1 MQVAGNFEDI
11 RSYRDDEVKAVF
23 KRLSE
28 EPFFLKLIEFL
39 YPDRDPGTFLEQLL
53 SLDSIAA
60 FQTQVIRPYI
70 QNRII
75 EKTCDEVV
83 IKGLKYLSRK
93 KAYVYISNHRDIILD
108 SALLNVLL
116 SLHNFECTEI
126 AIGDNLLIYP
136 WITDLV
142 KLNRSFLVKRSAPMR
157 EMVANSKVL
166 SAYIRQ
172 KITQE
177 NRSVWIAQR
186 QGRAKDGDDRTQE
199 GLLKMLHFSQDTV
212 SVAKSLKELKLVPL
226 SISYEY
232 DPCDHLKVREL
243 LLRSENPEY
252 KKTEKDDLESMEMGM
267 KGYKGRVVFQ
277 LDKPMKKSLD
287 KIDFIQHKN
296 EKFQA
301 LARIIDQRIHRNYYI
316 FPNNYIATD
325 LLNQNNHFSSKYS
338 DKDKNQFEEY
348 LHKKIQM
355 TGIDHLDP
363 FLLKKAFLEM
373 YAFPLSNYLAA
384 I

>member
-1 MQVAGNFEDI
+1 MQVPGDFEDI
-11 RSYRDDEVKAVF
+11 RSYRDDEVKPVF

-28 EPFFLKLIEFL
+28 EPFFLRLIEFL
-39 YPDRDPGTFLEQLL
+39 YPDRAPNAFLEQLL
-53 SLDSIAA
+53 SLNSIAD
-60 FQTQVIRPYI
+60 FQTQIIRPYI
-70 QNRII
+70 QDRII
-75 EKTCDEVV
+75 EKTCSEVV
-83 IKGLKYLSRK
+83 IKGLKHLNRK

-142 KLNRSFLVKRSAPMR
+142 KLNRSFIVKRSAPRR
-157 EMVANSKVL
+157 EMVENSKIL
-166 SAYIRQ
+166 SAYIRH
-172 KITQE
+172 KITEE

-199 GLLKMLHFSQDTV
+199 GLLKMLHFSQASD

-232 DPCDHLKVREL
+232 DPCDHLKAREL
-243 LLRSENPEY
+243 LLKNENPEY
-252 KKTEKDDLESMEMGM
+252 KKTGQDDLESMETGM
-267 KGYKGRVVFQ
+267 KGFKGRVVFQ
-277 LDKPMKKSLD
+277 IGKPLGKSLD

-301 LARIIDQRIHRNYYI
+301 LARIIDQRIHRNYHI

-325 LLNQNNHFSSKYS
+325 LLNDNIHFSSKYS
-338 DKDKNQFEEY
+338 DAEKEQFEEY

-355 TGIDHLDP
+355 IGINHLDP
-363 FLLKKAFLEM
+363 SFLRKAFLEM
-373 YAFPLSNYLAA
+373 YAFPLRNYLAA